1 MSSNFENKSKDNL
14 LPLENNRHQNHQPVS
29 KTSGKKL
36 SKPKSGTSK
45 HDDELDNLLA
55 GTLSMQ
61 PKSQYS
67 KPAATDND
75 STQLKT
81 KVKQLQRQIDVKN
94 KMIIVKDDQIK
105 QLKKKYDDAMNLN
118 HRLQLQVIDG
128 QRSAVGNKNF
138 HE

>member
-1 MSSNFENKSKDNL
+1 MN
-14 LPLENNRHQNHQPVS
+14 Q
-29 KTSGKKL
+29 
-36 SKPKSGTSK
+36 
-45 HDDELDNLLA
+45 
-55 GTLSMQ
+55 
-61 PKSQYS
+61 S

-128 QRSAVGNKNF
+128 QRSAVGIQRNF
-138 HE
+138 SGLKIVLVGSSAGYPNILKVISQNCKKYFSLLIRHIYQKV

>member
-1 MSSNFENKSKDNL
+1 MESVLLSPPFKKIIIVDTQIINPQKSLLNFENKSKDNL

-61 PKSQYS
+61 PKSQYVS
-67 KPAATDND
+67 
-75 STQLKT
+75 
-81 KVKQLQRQIDVKN
+81 I
-94 KMIIVKDDQIK
+94 
-105 QLKKKYDDAMNLN
+105 
-118 HRLQLQVIDG
+118 
-128 QRSAVGNKNF
+128 
-138 HE
+138 